1 MKRKTALARATILL
15 LFFSI
20 SLFSFSQ
27 NNFRV
32 SGKVTDEAG
41 KPVSGA
47 TVTVKGTAIATA
59 TSTDGVFALNI
70 PSGNSVLVVTS
81 VGFAAQ
87 EVSVNNR
94 PEIAIST
101 TSLTTSL
108 QDVVVVGYGTQKKKS
123 VTGAVSK
130 LKNENFDER
139 PIVRVDQALVGQ
151 LAGVTVRQNTGIPG
165 KGFSI
170 QVRGSGSISGGN
182 EPLYVVDGFPLSVNS
197 SNTGNGT
204 FSTGNP
210 LDNINPND
218 IESIEVLKD
227 AAAAAIY
234 GSRASNGVVLIT
246 TKRGQVGKAKITFN
260 AYGGYNE
267 ASKKLAMMNGDQWIA
282 QAVEVINA
290 QYVVQ
295 YGSTGA
301 TANDDY
307 ATRLAKVGSLNP
319 NFIADP
325 RWSMPGHPGLRYI
338 DWQDE
343 IERKGQIQNY
353 EISASGEQML

>member
-1 MKRKTALARATILL
+1 VNITVLTCGSFKTKMLLYEKKNCFSKSYNLL
-15 LFFSI
+15 LLFSI

-32 SGKVTDEAG
+32 SGKVTDETG

-101 TSLTTSL
+101 TSLATSL

-139 PIVRVDQALVGQ
+139 PIVRVDQALV
-151 LAGVTVRQNTGIPG
+151 
-165 KGFSI
+165 
-170 QVRGSGSISGGN
+170 
-182 EPLYVVDGFPLSVNS
+182 
-197 SNTGNGT
+197 
-204 FSTGNP
+204 
-210 LDNINPND
+210 DN
-218 IESIEVLKD
+218 
-227 AAAAAIY
+227 
-234 GSRASNGVVLIT
+234 
-246 TKRGQVGKAKITFN
+246 
-260 AYGGYNE
+260 
-267 ASKKLAMMNGDQWIA
+267 
-282 QAVEVINA
+282 
-290 QYVVQ
+290 
-295 YGSTGA
+295 
-301 TANDDY
+301 
-307 ATRLAKVGSLNP
+307 
-319 NFIADP
+319 
-325 RWSMPGHPGLRYI
+325 
-338 DWQDE
+338 
-343 IERKGQIQNY
+343 
-353 EISASGEQML
+353 

>member
-1 MKRKTALARATILL
+1 MKRKTALARATILLL

-27 NNFRV
+27 NNFKV
-32 SGKVTDEAG
+32 SGKVTDETG

-47 TVTVKGTAIATA
+47 TVAVKGTAIATA
-59 TSTDGVFALNI
+59 TTTDGLFVLNI

-94 PEIAIST
+94 AEIAIST
-101 TSLTTSL
+101 SSLATAL

-197 SNTGNGT
+197 SNTSNGT

-246 TKRGQVGKAKITFN
+246 TKRGQTGKAKINFN
-260 AYGGYNE
+260 AYGGYNQ
-267 ASKKLAMMNGDQWIA
+267 ASKKLEMMNGDQWIA
-282 QAVEVINA
+282 QATEVINA
-290 QYVVQ
+290 TYVTK
-295 YGSTGA
+295 YGSVGA
-301 TANDDY
+301 TANDDQ
-307 ATRLAKVGSLNP
+307 APS
-319 NFIADP
+319 
-325 RWSMPGHPGLRYI
+325 
-338 DWQDE
+338 
-343 IERKGQIQNY
+343 
-353 EISASGEQML
+353 